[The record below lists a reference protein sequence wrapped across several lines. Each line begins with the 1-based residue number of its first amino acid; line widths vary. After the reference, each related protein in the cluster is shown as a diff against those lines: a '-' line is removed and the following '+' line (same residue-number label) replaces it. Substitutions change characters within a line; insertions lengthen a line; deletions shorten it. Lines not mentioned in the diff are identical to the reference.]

1 MKLINKL
8 TAWYLGVTLVVIL
21 IGGVI
26 AYYQVKAEINR
37 TQINRLRTFNDAT
50 AARIEKG
57 LPSGF
62 ETFNPPA
69 EVTVLDSAVTSNT
82 FTVSEDSR
90 YNQELGN
97 NECRV
102 SVDSYYQINGQNY
115 RVRSHNSV
123 KKTHEIFQ
131 GLLNSFLAILVLL
144 LLLIGI
150 SARFISNS
158 VLLPFK
164 QTLQA
169 IQSFHLK
176 DKNRLRFSKN
186 RTKEFTELNNF
197 LESMTDKA
205 IHDYSMLKEFG
216 ENASHELQT
225 PLAIMRSKLDLLSQS
240 KLDDE
245 QATLIGDIQ
254 KNIEK
259 LSRIN
264 QSLILL
270 SKLENKEFD
279 TSENIFFCRAAKESV
294 AGFEELIE
302 MKSIELKKDI
312 EKDVPI
318 KFHPA
323 LADILLNNLL
333 SNAIRHNVTEGKIEL
348 TLTHQSLV
356 VKNTGNP
363 PSVPTEELFQRFKKG
378 NPCDNSIGIGLSIVK
393 QICDLNQMPLRYI
406 YANGWHTVEV
416 KFA

>member
-8 TAWYLGVTLVVIL
+8 TAWYLGVTLVVVL

-26 AYYQVKAEINR
+26 AYYQIKAEINR
-37 TQINRLRTFNDAT
+37 TQVTRLRTYNDAV
-50 AARIEKG
+50 AERIAKG
-57 LPSGF
+57 LPAQF
-62 ETFNPPA
+62 ETYSPP
-69 EVTVLDSAVTSNT
+69 VTVSTVDSAITPNT
-82 FTVSEDSR
+82 FTVAEESR
-90 YNQELGN
+90 TNPELQAQ
-97 NECRV
+97 ECRV
-102 SVDSYYQINGQNY
+102 AVTSYYQINGQNY
-115 RVRSHNSV
+115 RIQSHNSV

-144 LLLIGI
+144 VLLIGI
-150 SARFISNS
+150 SARYISNS

-176 DKNRLRFSKN
+176 DKKQLRFGKN
-186 RTKEFTELNNF
+186 KTREFTELNNF

-205 IHDYSMLKEFG
+205 VHDYSMLKEFG

-225 PLAIMRSKLDLLSQS
+225 PLAIMRSKLDLLTQS
-240 KLDDE
+240 ELNDE
-245 QATLIGDIQ
+245 QAVLIADIQ

-270 SKLENKEFD
+270 SKLENMEYD
-279 TSENIFFCRAAKESV
+279 ATENIYFCRATKESV

-312 EKDVPI
+312 GKDVPI

-333 SNAIRHNVTEGKIEL
+333 SNAIRHNVKDGKIEL
-348 TLTHQSLV
+348 TLTHQSLT

-378 NPCDNSIGIGLSIVK
+378 NPGDTSIGIGLAIVK
-393 QICDLNQMPLRYI
+393 QICDLNRMPLRYI

-416 KFA
+416 KFP

>member
-8 TAWYLGVTLVVIL
+8 TAWYLGVTIVVIL

-26 AYYQVKAEINR
+26 AYYQIKAEINR
-37 TQINRLRTFNDAT
+37 TQINRLRTYNDAV
-50 AARIEKG
+50 AERIEKG
-57 LPSGF
+57 LSPQF
-62 ETFNPPA
+62 ETYSPP
-69 EVTVLDSAVTSNT
+69 VTVSAIDSTVTPNT
-82 FTVSEDSR
+82 FTVAEESR
-90 YNQELGN
+90 NNAELGRQ
-97 NECRV
+97 ECRV
-102 SVDSYYQINGQNY
+102 AVTSYYQINGQNY
-115 RVRSHNSV
+115 RIQSHNSI

-144 LLLIGI
+144 VLLIGI

-176 DKNRLRFSKN
+176 DKKQLRFAKN
-186 RTKEFTELNNF
+186 RTREFTELNTF
-197 LESMTDKA
+197 LEEMTDKA

-225 PLAIMRSKLDLLSQS
+225 PLAVMRSKLDLLTQS
-240 KLDDE
+240 ELDDG
-245 QATLIGDIQ
+245 QAALIGDIQ

-279 TSENIFFCRAAKESV
+279 ATENIYFCRAAKESV
-294 AGFEELIE
+294 AAFEELIE
-302 MKSIELKKDI
+302 IKSIELKKDI
-312 EKDVPI
+312 GKDVPV

-333 SNAIRHNVTEGKIEL
+333 SNAIRHNVTDGKIEL
-348 TLTHQSLV
+348 TLTHQSLL

-363 PSVPTEELFQRFKKG
+363 PTVPTEELFQRFKKG
-378 NPCDNSIGIGLSIVK
+378 NPYDNSIGIGLSIVK
-393 QICDLNQMPLRYI
+393 QICDLNKMPLRYV